1 MLVTLL
7 PVVGLRLIFDLAT
20 VVPTALL
27 SRSMQFR
34 QLALRTLIASVLSM
48 IVCIAVLWA
57 GYGFW
62 ALVLSQLVGAVVVCM
77 VSWLSIRWRPRLSLD
92 RAALRDLAH
101 FGGYSSGSR
110 LINAINVD
118 QLLIGPLIGAVG
130 LGLFSFARRIFQM
143 LNDVLTGALAAVAYP
158 LLSSMQ
164 DEPEKLR
171 EAYLATTFLS
181 SVLAFPCFVGLALI
195 AGDLVPLLFGPQWSG
210 GVPVLQ
216 WFCSIGLLSC
226 IGILQAALI
235 RAKGRADWWMWYL
248 TVKQVMTGAIVLVLA
263 PFGITVVMMGIALMT
278 MVIWPF
284 VAVFVGRL
292 LGLSITRYMRQFL
305 APLAGC
311 VVMALAVLL
320 LHDRVSLGGVW
331 NLIAQIA
338 IGATVYALAIL
349 VLARR
354 RLLHIRAIIRAR

>member
-1 MLVTLL
+1 MTRSSDDLAHHRSGRARRAFTGVVWSGVNALLPALSGLLVFLLVSRVIGPAELGYVSLAVAVVGTLGALSPAGFGDALVQRRDLDTGHLDTTFWLCMVWGIGLYGLTVLLSPPLSRVLREPMLVTLL

-216 WFCSIGLLSC
+216 WFC
-226 IGILQAALI
+226 
-235 RAKGRADWWMWYL
+235 
-248 TVKQVMTGAIVLVLA
+248 
-263 PFGITVVMMGIALMT
+263 
-278 MVIWPF
+278 
-284 VAVFVGRL
+284 
-292 LGLSITRYMRQFL
+292 
-305 APLAGC
+305 
-311 VVMALAVLL
+311 
-320 LHDRVSLGGVW
+320 
-331 NLIAQIA
+331 
-338 IGATVYALAIL
+338 
-349 VLARR
+349 
-354 RLLHIRAIIRAR
+354 